1 MHELPDDWGGQFAE
15 FFTGK
20 YRNFAID
27 GEHIY
32 FLSNDTKLH
41 AIHYKTGTAKFV
53 QQYMHFPK
61 AFDKSDD
68 SNGCFGTGVPL
79 AFPAQIVVPL
89 NATDMGGLPGDSRGY
104 GGAGPWIVGSWD
116 PDRRMYYTGTANAY
130 PFNAVPRG
138 NGKFD
143 NVGAASV
150 VAVDADTGKVQQQ
163 DQLGGRLRCRRPPA

>member
-53 QQYMHFPK
+53 QQYMHSPK

-79 AFPAQIVVPL
+79 AI
-89 NATDMGGLPGDSRGY
+89 PGPDRRSPQRHRHGRLARRQPRLQWRWPVDRRKL
-104 GGAGPWIVGSWD
+104 GAGPAHVLHGH
-116 PDRRMYYTGTANAY
+116 GE
-130 PFNAVPRG
+130 
-138 NGKFD
+138 
-143 NVGAASV
+143 
-150 VAVDADTGKVQQQ
+150 
-163 DQLGGRLRCRRPPA
+163 CPPAQRRAAR